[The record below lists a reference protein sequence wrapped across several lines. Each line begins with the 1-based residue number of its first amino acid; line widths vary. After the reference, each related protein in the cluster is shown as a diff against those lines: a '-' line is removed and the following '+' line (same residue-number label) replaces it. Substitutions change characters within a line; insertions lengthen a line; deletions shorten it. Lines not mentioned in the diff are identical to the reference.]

1 MEAAS
6 DLTATFAYKGLN
18 ADASK
23 RQLTAVPASG
33 SHVQRSGCY
42 FNLACGIKIIRIN
55 EGGSMVI
62 SILKS
67 LTFRFKARLVLI
79 PTVFIICLVLKPV
92 ISFSQQTFSPP
103 PISIDRV
110 KDNIYLIKGGSG
122 ANCFFIAGKKSNL
135 LVDAKMTADSFRQML
150 GEIQKISP
158 LPLGMIV
165 LTHSDGDHINGL
177 RGLEGKVKILAHRKT
192 YEEMLPLV
200 EQTPELKDI
209 LPTETYENSR
219 IIDFEGTRLEL
230 KNFGPAHTSG
240 DTIIFIPEARVA
252 ITGDL
257 MFFGRDPLIHKHK
270 NGTFFG
276 YLKTLQ
282 AMLDYKPEIEIFLS
296 GHADPAGRQ
305 QVSELISSMKE
316 KEARV
321 RELINQ
327 GKTLEE
333 IKEAFGVQAPAA
345 GTPVRRP
352 SLVEIIYQEIMDKK

>member
-1 MEAAS
+1 
-6 DLTATFAYKGLN
+6 
-18 ADASK
+18 
-23 RQLTAVPASG
+23 
-33 SHVQRSGCY
+33 
-42 FNLACGIKIIRIN
+42 
-55 EGGSMVI
+55 MVI
-62 SILKS
+62 PILKS
-67 LTFRFKARLVLI
+67 STFRFIARLVLVS
-79 PTVFIICLVLKPV
+79 TVLIICLALKPV
-92 ISFSQQTFSPP
+92 MNFSQQASSPP
-103 PISIDRV
+103 PVSIEKV

-122 ANCFFIAGKKSNL
+122 ANCFFIAGRKHNL
-135 LVDAKMTADSFRQML
+135 LFDAKMTTESFKEML
-150 GEIQKISP
+150 AEIQKTSP
-158 LPLGMIV
+158 LPLGLII

-209 LPTETYENSR
+209 LPTETYEGSK

-240 DTIIFIPEARVA
+240 DTIIFIPQSRTA
-252 ITGDL
+252 IVGDL

-296 GHADPAGRQ
+296 GHADPAGRIE
-305 QVSELISSMKE
+305 VSELISSLKE

-321 RELINQ
+321 RELINR

-333 IKEAFGVQAPAA
+333 IKEAFGLPAPAT

-352 SLVEIIYQEIMDKK
+352 PLVEIIYQEIMDKK